1 MGSQR
6 KKEIR
11 KDVLAFCFRYLSGAC
26 TASKAVCVCVG
37 VCVRVWVWVHY

>member
-11 KDVLAFCFRYLSGAC
+11 KNVLAFCFRYLSGAC
-26 TASKAVCVCVG
+26 TASKAICVCVG
-37 VCVRVWVWVHY
+37 ALLSVRE